1 MGCLPEAVVVDT
13 GDAFVYVWKTNE
25 ILSLYHTK
33 KKDPASLEKNNITI
47 FQKKNSECPFRTRD
61 IIISG
66 HKCHTLTECYTKCL
80 ENCLAF
86 VVIIHA

>member
-47 FQKKNSECPFRTRD
+47 FQKRIQSVPFVLGT
-61 IIISG
+61 SSYPG
-66 HKCHTLTECYTKCL
+66 TSATLLPSATPNALKIASHL
-80 ENCLAF
+80 W
-86 VVIIHA
+86 